1 MVCTE
6 IWECVWGMAKQK
18 RAKNKRRVLYF
29 YLNDNLHRTLQVN
42 RADDTIIAFNFVE
55 GKRVAY
61 NYTDVQKNRKHAYSI
76 SEVARLVNRHVD
88 TIKRHLR
95 SGEIKKPQQAYALDD
110 NTKLG
115 RYYFTDEDIKQ
126 VREFLRTVHIGR
138 PRNDGSITA
147 SNIPSKTELE
157 ALLRNET
164 VLYAKDKDGEFVPV
178 WKAPEW

>member
-1 MVCTE
+1 
-6 IWECVWGMAKQK
+6 MAKKK
-18 RAKNKRRVLYF
+18 RTKTQRRILYF
-29 YLNDNLHRTLQVN
+29 YLNDALHRALQIN

-61 NYTDVQKNRKHAYSI
+61 NYTDVQRNKKHAYSI
-76 SEVARLVNRHVD
+76 SEVAKLVNRHVD

-95 SGEIKKPQQAYALDD
+95 SGEIRKPQQAYALDD

-115 RYYFTDEDIKQ
+115 RYYFNDKDIKE
-126 VREFLRTVHIGR
+126 VREFLKTIHIGR
-138 PRNDGSITA
+138 PRNDGQVTA
-147 SNIPSKTELE
+147 SNIPSITELE

-164 VLYAKDKDGEFVPV
+164 VLYVKDKDGAFVPV